1 MVIGTTQRLVIRSFT
16 IEDLDDLQAIL
27 GDDETMKFCEPA
39 YDRESTARFLRTFC
53 IGQRG
58 ALAAAFKDSGKVIGY
73 ILFKRIEEGVCE
85 IGWIFYRSCWGQGLA
100 YEACSC
106 VLNWAFSEQN
116 IHKVFA
122 ETIDPVKSVALM
134 EKLGMRR
141 EGIQRAQTRDTC
153 NRWADVYL
161 YGLLRE
167 EWLDQKND
175 TILR

>member
-16 IEDLDDLQAIL
+16 IEDLDDLQEIL

-39 YDRESTARFLRTFC
+39 YDRENTARFLHTFC

-73 ILFKRIEEGVCE
+73 ILFKCIEEGVYE
-85 IGWIFYRSCWGQGLA
+85 IGWIFCRAYWGKGLA
-100 YEACSC
+100 CEACSC
-106 VLNWAFSEQN
+106 VLDWAFEEQS

-122 ETIDPVKSVALM
+122 ETIDPIKSVALM
-134 EKLGMRR
+134 EKLGMRL
-141 EGIQRAQTRDTC
+141 EGVQRAQTRDT
-153 NRWADVYL
+153 NNHWADVYL

-167 EWLDQKND
+167 EWQNQNKG
-175 TILR
+175 